1 MKLVNIRG
9 RLWLHATGIERVEII
24 PSIGAVMKNYLSE
37 LRSV

>member
-1 MKLVNIRG
+1 VVKIRG
-9 RLWLHATGIERVEII
+9 RLWLHTTGIERVEIS